1 MEPELLLD
9 KNQIIESFK
18 DLPDKVSSE
27 DLIERILF
35 IKLVN
40 ERVREAATSSGTPN
54 EEFKREFEE
63 FKQHKKVQRPQL
75 S

>member
-1 MEPELLLD
+1 MESETLLD

-27 DLIERILF
+27 ALIERILF
-35 IKLVN
+35 IKLIEN
-40 ERVREAATSSGTPN
+40 RLRETTEIPHEQVMKELREMRDSKKAESS
-54 EEFKREFEE
+54 
-63 FKQHKKVQRPQL
+63 KVV

>member
-35 IKLVN
+35 IKLIENRLRETTEVPHEQVMN
-40 ERVREAATSSGTPN
+40 ELKEMRDSKKAQTNGVAA
-54 EEFKREFEE
+54 
-63 FKQHKKVQRPQL
+63 
-75 S
+75 

>member
-35 IKLVN
+35 IKLIENRLRETTEVPHEQVMN
-40 ERVREAATSSGTPN
+40 ELKEMRDSKKAQTNEVAA
-54 EEFKREFEE
+54 
-63 FKQHKKVQRPQL
+63 
-75 S
+75 